1 MAGTTTAELVQR
13 LRQAGVELSLDG
25 ETLRYRASGG
35 PPPPELRAALVRQK
49 GEIAAQLLREAGG
62 DEDRAAADAALALL
76 LEPLRVGSLELPH
89 RMVLSP
95 MEVDFNDPGGVPT
108 ARTLAHYAERARGGA
123 ALVVV
128 EATCVET
135 PGGRLSPAQLRLDDD
150 SVLPSLEKLVTT
162 VKEAG
167 ASFGTKI
174 AIQLQHAG
182 RRTSAALTGEQ
193 PVAPSALP
201 NHRGE
206 TPRELD
212 EEGIAAIVERFAA
225 AAARAQLAGF
235 DAVEIHGAHGYL
247 VAQFLS
253 PLANQR
259 QDRYGGSV
267 ENRARFLLEIVAAIR
282 RRVGR
287 DFPLLCRLSAFEVEP
302 GSSAGVSS
310 SPAPRPRPGGLTL
323 EDTVVTARLLQEAGV
338 DGLDLS
344 ATVVGPPRVHPMAW
358 PEGFL
363 LEAAATVRRAV
374 ALPVGITSRVPLA
387 AAARAVERGELD
399 MVRLGRALL
408 ADAAIPA
415 KVLSGR
421 TDAVRPCIYCNVC
434 LDPAQRNP
442 GAVCAVNPR
451 LGHEAELPDPEASRA
466 AKPRT
471 VVVVGGGAAG
481 LEAVRV
487 AALRGHRVHL
497 FERSPE
503 LGGQLR
509 VPSKGGAAGE
519 TWASF
524 LDHLVTQV
532 EASAAKVHRGRELD
546 AAALREIAPDAVV
559 LATGAAPRRP
569 AFAAEAFTAE
579 EVLAAVAAGEVPAGP
594 VTVVGAGLVGCE
606 TALRLDEAGLGVT
619 LVGRRRE
626 LAASAPAEHRAHLA
640 WALEH
645 SGVNVLTPAEVVSW
659 DRQEGRVGISSP
671 RGSQTVEAATLV
683 LAAGAEP
690 ASQITAATLETWA
703 DELGQSA
710 PETFTVGDARA
721 PRNLATAVGEA
732 YRTALAL

>member
-1 MAGTTTAELVQR
+1 MAGTTTADLVQR

-25 ETLRYRASGG
+25 ERLRYRTPGG
-35 PPPPELRAALVRQK
+35 PPPAELRAALVRRK
-49 GEIAAQLLREAGG
+49 SEIAAELMRQAAGSSAG
-62 DEDRAAADAALALL
+62 ADPALAPLL
-76 LEPLRVGSLELPH
+76 TPLRVGSLELAH

-95 MEVDFNDPGGVPT
+95 MEVDYNDPGGAPT
-108 ARTLAHYAERARGGA
+108 ERTFAHYAERARGGA

-135 PGGRLSPAQLRLDDD
+135 PVGRLSPAQLRLDDD
-150 SVLPSLEKLVTT
+150 SVLPALERLVTT

-167 ASFGTKI
+167 ASFETKI

-182 RRTSAALTGEQ
+182 RRTSAALTGET
-193 PVAPSALP
+193 PVAPSATP

-206 TPRELD
+206 TPRELG
-212 EEGIAAIVERFAA
+212 EEGIAAVVERFAE

-287 DFPLLCRLSAFEVEP
+287 DFPLFCRLSAFEVEP
-302 GSSAGVSS
+302 GA
-310 SPAPRPRPGGLTL
+310 SPQPRPGGLTL
-323 EDTVVTARLLQEAGV
+323 EDTMVTAGLLKDAGV

-344 ATVVGPPRVHPMAW
+344 ATVFGPPRVHPMAW

-374 ALPVGITSRVPLA
+374 DLPVGITSRVPLA

-408 ADAAIPA
+408 ADSAIPV
-415 KVLSGR
+415 KVLAGR
-421 TDAVRPCIYCNVC
+421 GEEVRPCIYCNIC
-434 LDPAQRNP
+434 LDPAHRRP

-451 LGHEAELPDPEASRA
+451 LGHEAELPDPEAVPA
-466 AKPRT
+466 AEART
-471 VVVVGGGAAG
+471 VIVVGGGAAG
-481 LEAVRV
+481 LEAARV

-509 VPSKGGAAGE
+509 VPSKTGAAGE
-519 TWASF
+519 TWKSF
-524 LDHLVTQV
+524 LDHLVARV
-532 EASAAKVHRGRELD
+532 EASTVTIHRGRELD
-546 AAALREIAPDAVV
+546 AATLAELDPDAVL
-559 LATGAAPRRP
+559 LATGAAPLRP
-569 AFAAEAFTAE
+569 AFAGDAVTAA
-579 EVLAAVAAGEVPAGP
+579 EVLDAVAAGSLPSGPAA
-594 VTVVGAGLVGCE
+594 VVGAGLVGCE
-606 TALRLDEAGLGVT
+606 TALRLAEAGLAVT
-619 LVGRRRE
+619 LVGRRKE
-626 LAASAPAEHRAHLA
+626 LAASAPADHRMHLA
-640 WALEH
+640 WALKER
-645 SGVNVLTPAEVVSW
+645 GVTVLAPAEAVSW
-659 DRQEGRVGISSP
+659 SAAEGRLEVSSP
-671 RGSQTVEAATLV
+671 GGGETVEAATLV
-683 LAAGAEP
+683 LAAGAE
-690 ASQITAATLETWA
+690 ATVGEA
-703 DELGQSA
+703 GDSA
-710 PETFTVGDARA
+710 EAWLRRLAPDLAPDLDGPLPEILTVGDARA
-721 PRNLATAVGEA
+721 PRNLTATIHEA
-732 YRTALAL
+732 YRTALVL